1 MDRFAASF
9 TSQPGGQLW
18 GGGGDE
24 AALVANWHTVFRP
37 TLGDRYWLPEER
49 RDLLPA
55 FENLGLRIRLGRIR
69 LFVR

>member
-9 TSQPGGQLW
+9 TSQPGGQVC

-24 AALVANWHTVFRP
+24 AALVADRHTVFRP
-37 TLGDRYWLPEER
+37 TLGNRYRLPEER

-55 FENLGLRIRLGRIR
+55 FENLGLRVRLGYIRLC
-69 LFVR
+69 VR